1 MTEERASYQ
10 TEADEAFRIDS
21 LPKLE
26 WYGRRRASLLANME
40 ALHARYAEC
49 AQQMQAELKR
59 LDEQFM
65 AQARDFA
72 LQQLAGEKTKT
83 LKTLGGNWSFRA
95 VPGGIR
101 KRDAKALVAWAK
113 RERPELVDTRTE
125 VKEDVPAEA
134 LRLYF
139 EATGEIPDG
148 AEYVPDT
155 EAFTHKG

>member
-1 MTEERASYQ
+1 MTEEHATY
-10 TEADEAFRIDS
+10 TVADDGFRIDS

-26 WYGRRRASLLANME
+26 WYGRKRASLLADMK
-40 ALHARYAEC
+40 ALAARYIEC
-49 AQQMQAELKR
+49 SEQMEAELKR
-59 LDEQFM
+59 LDERFM
-65 AQARDFA
+65 AEARDFA
-72 LQQLAGEKTKT
+72 HQQLAGEKTKT

-125 VKEDVPAEA
+125 IREDVSAET